1 MTKTQKDDLRKIKVD
16 IEAAA
21 AALSAFANES
31 EVYCSDDLIDAIN
44 DLDAA
49 VEKLENLL

>member
-1 MTKTQKDDLRKIKVD
+1 VTKTQKDDLRKIKVD

-21 AALSAFANES
+21 AALAIFSQD
-31 EVYCSDDLIDAIN
+31 SDIDLEDEIIDAIN

-49 VEKLENLL
+49 VEKLEDLL

>member
-1 MTKTQKDDLRKIKVD
+1 MTKNQKDKLRKIKVD
-16 IEAAA
+16 IEASA

-49 VEKLENLL
+49 VKKLENLL